1 MERNLNHS
9 NWGVRLGNLG
19 YGLAMNVRDTFGRSW
34 KFRASSFTGGPVAYF
49 HSLADLTRWVR
60 QVEEVRL
67 MVDFPDRHALGVEI
81 GVYPIRPVYYPEISP
96 KGRTFAQ
103 SHGIKI

>member
-1 MERNLNHS
+1 MATLQEAIRETNLKGVMYIVSMEATHMERNLNHS

-49 HSLADLTRWVR
+49 HSLADLARWVR

-67 MVDFPDRHALGVEI
+67 MVDFP
-81 GVYPIRPVYYPEISP
+81 
-96 KGRTFAQ
+96 
-103 SHGIKI
+103 GII